1 MDFFQS
7 TFSISIKKDQ
17 DRSYFDNQTIIVC
30 DGVGQFS
37 DSAKA
42 ADLIIDE
49 LKFWNGERNNLY
61 GFISRAQQLLVDE
74 KIEGGSTLIIS
85 NLEDKE
91 NSNLR
96 MAYVG
101 NGGIIHMHGDF
112 GFEPNSIHRF
122 SNLMIPHVDKNGTL
136 IRHISRQSFPSDLQP
151 TFLDI
156 SLTAPFG
163 DIVLFFTD
171 GIVSLED
178 EQIIV
183 DDSGRIWRNQS
194 EAVSF
199 ILKKLHEWLQRNC
212 QEISNE
218 SLLVFSQEV
227 LEDLKV
233 MGKLE
238 DDASMGIIITEGVL
252 KFYRGK
258 DE

>member
-1 MDFFQS
+1 MDFLQS
-7 TFSISIKKDQ
+7 TCSISIKKDQ

-42 ADLIIDE
+42 ADLIIEE
-49 LKFWNGERNNLY
+49 LKFWTGERNNLY
-61 GFISRAQQLLVDE
+61 GLISRAQQLLVDE
-74 KIEGGSTLIIS
+74 KIDGASTLIIS

-96 MAYVG
+96 MAYIG

-112 GFEPNSIHRF
+112 GFELNSIHRF

-136 IRHISRQSFPSDLQP
+136 IRHISRQSIPSDGQP
-151 TFLDI
+151 NCLDI

-171 GIVSLED
+171 GIVSLEE

-199 ILKKLHEWLQRNC
+199 ILNKLHEWLQRNC
-212 QEISNE
+212 KEISNE
-218 SLLVFSQEV
+218 SLLVFNQEV

>member
-1 MDFFQS
+1 MDFLQS
-7 TFSISIKKDQ
+7 TCSISIKKDQ

-42 ADLIIDE
+42 ADLIIE
-49 LKFWNGERNNLY
+49 EMKFWNGERNNLY
-61 GFISRAQQLLVDE
+61 GLISRAQQLLVDE
-74 KIEGGSTLIIS
+74 KIDGGSTLIIS

-96 MAYVG
+96 MAYIG

-112 GFEPNSIHRF
+112 GFELNSIHRF
-122 SNLMIPHVDKNGTL
+122 SNIMIPHVDKNGTL
-136 IRHISRQSFPSDLQP
+136 IRHISRQSIPSDVQP
-151 TFLDI
+151 TFIDI

-163 DIVLFFTD
+163 DVVLFFTD
-171 GIVSLED
+171 GIVSLEE

-199 ILKKLHEWLQRNC
+199 ILNKLHEWLQRNC
-212 QEISNE
+212 KEFSNE
-218 SLLVFSQEV
+218 SLLAFNQEV

>member
-1 MDFFQS
+1 MGLLKS
-7 TFSISIKKDQ
+7 ACSISVKKDQ
-17 DRSYFDNQTIIVC
+17 DRSFFNEHSIIIC
-30 DGVGQFS
+30 DGIGQFS

-42 ADLIIDE
+42 ADLIIEE
-49 LKFWNGERNNLY
+49 LKFWNGEGNYLNGL
-61 GFISRAQQLLVDE
+61 ISRAQQLLIDE
-74 KIEGGSTLIIS
+74 RIDGGSTLIIS

-96 MAYVG
+96 IAYIG

-136 IRHISRQSFPSDLQP
+136 IRHISRQSIPTDLHP
-151 TFLDI
+151 AFLEI

-171 GIVSLED
+171 GIVSLEE

-199 ILKKLHEWLQRNC
+199 ILNELHEWLQRNC
-212 QEISNE
+212 KEFSNE
-218 SLLVFSQEV
+218 SLLAFNQEV
-227 LEDLKV
+227 LEELKAK
-233 MGKLE
+233 GKLE
-238 DDASMGIIITEGVL
+238 DDASMGIVITEDVFT
-252 KFYRGK
+252 FYRGK

>member
-1 MDFFQS
+1 MDFLQS
-7 TFSISIKKDQ
+7 TCSISIKKDQ

-42 ADLIIDE
+42 ADLIIEE

-61 GFISRAQQLLVDE
+61 GLISRAQQLLVDE
-74 KIEGGSTLIIS
+74 KIDGASTLIIS

-96 MAYVG
+96 MAYIG

-112 GFEPNSIHRF
+112 GFELNSIHRF

-136 IRHISRQSFPSDLQP
+136 IRHISRQSIPSDVQP
-151 TFLDI
+151 TFIDI

-171 GIVSLED
+171 GIVSLEE

-199 ILKKLHEWLQRNC
+199 ILNKLHEWLQRNC
-212 QEISNE
+212 KEISNE
-218 SLLVFSQEV
+218 SLLVFNQEV

>member
-1 MDFFQS
+1 MDFLQS
-7 TFSISIKKDQ
+7 TCNISIKKDQ

-42 ADLIIDE
+42 ADLIIEE

-61 GFISRAQQLLVDE
+61 GLISRAQQLLIDE
-74 KIEGGSTLIIS
+74 KIDGASTLIIS
-85 NLEDKE
+85 NFEDKE

-96 MAYVG
+96 MAYIG

-136 IRHISRQSFPSDLQP
+136 MRHISRQSIPSDLQP
-151 TFLDI
+151 TFIDI

-171 GIVSLED
+171 GIVSLEE

-199 ILKKLHEWLQRNC
+199 ILNKLHEWLQRNC
-212 QEISNE
+212 KEISNE
-218 SLLVFSQEV
+218 SLLAFNQEV

-238 DDASMGIIITEGVL
+238 DDSSMGIIITEGVL